1 MQLLPLRSRWLCT
14 AAAILAA
21 IPAAAAEPLTG
32 KVVRVHDGDTVHCLR
47 GDNVTLKV
55 RLQAIDAPE
64 LGQAA
69 AIMLLHLS

>member
-32 KVVRVHDGDTVHCLR
+32 KVVRVHDGDTVHRLQ

-55 RLQAIDAPE
+55 RLRGIDAPE
-64 LGQAA
+64 LG
-69 AIMLLHLS
+69 